1 MKPGITATMLDK
13 LVVDANM
20 LLAALRGGRTLE
32 RIERLQAAEVVLY
45 VPEPMKLEV
54 DKHLPRLIERSFQA
68 RGASATEL
76 EEHLSNARGVWT
88 RMQTAMIVTSTE
100 AYQPFEE
107 MARRR
112 VPHDPD
118 DWPCVALA
126 LALGASIFTD
136 NVRHLGRSGIGVW
149 DSSTVDVLIEELEE
163 TLERQ
168 KTEGQKNPE

>member
-1 MKPGITATMLDK
+1 MLDK

-68 RGASATEL
+68 RGAGATEL

-149 DSSTVDVLIEELEE
+149 DSSTVDVLIEELEDA
-163 TLERQ
+163 LERQ
-168 KTEGQKNPE
+168 KAEGQKKPE